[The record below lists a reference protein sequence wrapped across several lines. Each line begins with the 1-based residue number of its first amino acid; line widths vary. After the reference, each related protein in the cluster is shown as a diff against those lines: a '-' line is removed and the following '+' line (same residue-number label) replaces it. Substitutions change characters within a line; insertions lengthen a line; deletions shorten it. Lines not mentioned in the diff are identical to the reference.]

1 MIDNNKTLTPA
12 RRPAALDLSI
22 ICLAGF
28 ILSLVI
34 NYPGFMSYHSVQQLL
49 EARAGAYSDMHPP
62 FMAFL
67 WHFTDRIVPGPFGM
81 LVVETALIWCGT
93 YLISLF
99 WFSDAHP
106 ILRLAPCLLV
116 FYPPI
121 FGISGVIW
129 SDIIHVG
136 VPHAGDWHGRSHKTR
151 LGGDRI
157 SVHRKICAWLDV
169 FIRGHSVSP

>member
-1 MIDNNKTLTPA
+1 MCIRTCI
-12 RRPAALDLSI
+12 RR
-22 ICLAGF
+22 
-28 ILSLVI
+28 
-34 NYPGFMSYHSVQQLL
+34 
-49 EARAGAYSDMHPP
+49 

-67 WHFTDRIVPGPFGM
+67 WHFTDSIVPGPFGM
-81 LVVETALIWCGT
+81 LIVETALIWCGT

-121 FGISGVIW
+121 FGISGAIIT
-129 SDIIHVG
+129 DILMWAFLMLAIG
-136 VPHAGDWHGRSHKTR
+136 MAGAIKPVSAATGY
-151 LGGDRI
+151 GCI
-157 SVHRKICAWLDV
+157 AKICAWLDV